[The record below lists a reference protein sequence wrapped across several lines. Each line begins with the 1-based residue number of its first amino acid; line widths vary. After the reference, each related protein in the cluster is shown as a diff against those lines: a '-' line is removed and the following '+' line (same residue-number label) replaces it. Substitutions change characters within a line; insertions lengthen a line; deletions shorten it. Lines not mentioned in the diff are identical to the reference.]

1 MKIDKND
8 VESSET
14 RQKRGKARGERGKS
28 KEKENMKVPVH
39 NEVRGDRNLINAR

>member
-1 MKIDKND
+1 MKTDKND

-14 RQKRGKARGERGKS
+14 RRSEVKRGERGKS

-39 NEVRGDRNLINAR
+39 NESRGDRNLINAR